1 MEATE
6 ILEILGMVNEMENIS
21 KVEITL
27 GDKPK
32 LLIEKLAQEVE
43 ATNPVPPK
51 PQPQA
56 PKEASYPGFGDA
68 GGYSPEANSNLATEG
83 QRKYADDLAQKLG
96 EGDMM
101 NLVYGLAQALGEV
114 ADDILHPSLWKTQLS
129 RAQAD
134 AYIDILEEQW
144 KKQKRNRGG
153 F

>member
-27 GDKPK
+27 GDTPS
-32 LLIEKLAQEVE
+32 LVIEKTPQVLESSNLGTLEPPQEAPAE
-43 ATNPVPPK
+43 A
-51 PQPQA
+51 
-56 PKEASYPGFGDA
+56 YPSFGSA
-68 GGYSPEANSNLATEG
+68 GAYAPEANSNLATEG

-144 KKQKRNRGG
+144 KKQKRNKGG

>member
-27 GDKPK
+27 GDTPS
-32 LLIEKLAQEVE
+32 LVIEKTPQVLESSNLGTPEPPQEAPAE
-43 ATNPVPPK
+43 A
-51 PQPQA
+51 
-56 PKEASYPGFGDA
+56 YPSFGSA
-68 GGYSPEANSNLATEG
+68 GGLCTKLTPTSQQKVRGSMLMTSH
-83 QRKYADDLAQKLG
+83 KKLG

-101 NLVYGLAQALGEV
+101 NLVYGLAQSLGEV

-144 KKQKRNRGG
+144 KKQKRNKGG

>member
-1 MEATE
+1 
-6 ILEILGMVNEMENIS
+6 MVNEMENIS
-21 KVEITL
+21 RVEVTL

-32 LLIEKLAQEVE
+32 LLIEKLVQESKP
-43 ATNPVPPK
+43 TTPVPNT
-51 PQPQA
+51 QPQQVA
-56 PKEASYPGFGDA
+56 EEASYPGFGSA
-68 GGYSPEANSNLATEG
+68 GSYSPEANSNLATEG

-96 EGDMM
+96 EGDKM

-144 KKQKRNRGG
+144 KKQKKNRGG